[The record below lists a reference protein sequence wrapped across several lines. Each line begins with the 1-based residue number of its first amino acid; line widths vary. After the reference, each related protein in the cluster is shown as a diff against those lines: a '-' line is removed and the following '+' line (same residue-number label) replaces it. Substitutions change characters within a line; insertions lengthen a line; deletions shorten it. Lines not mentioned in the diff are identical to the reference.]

1 MPAIRYK
8 GTRVIAFSERQEG
21 LDAEALLGPQGRA
34 AQCWPAFES
43 RPQQLQMARRAQSAF
58 REHFHLAAEAGT
70 GVGKS
75 FAYLTAAVDVA
86 LRKAGRVVISTYT
99 VNLQQ
104 QLIQKDIPF
113 LASLMDEG
121 FVARLAKGRGHY
133 LCKRRLDY
141 AKQRQ
146 HTLFDDSGV
155 ELIALADWAA
165 HTEDGTLSDLPEL
178 PSSEVWQAVQ
188 SEHGNCKGR
197 KCANF
202 ARCFYWRAR
211 RRLDAADIIVA
222 NHAILFSD
230 LVLKSEGVGVLPEYD
245 YIILDEAHTIEH
257 VAEEHFGIHISQYG
271 ISSLLDRLYHVRRR
285 RGLLAYLQED
295 ASQARELVR
304 RCRTDQQIF
313 FAQVQAWAAHAAAET
328 GGRCQ
333 PGFVDDNMSGALKE
347 LRLSLV
353 RLSKTLKNEE
363 DKFELG
369 RSIDRIGELETDI
382 RVFLQQTRDDCIY
395 WVEAETAKRK
405 RVTLRAAPLDVSP
418 YLRERLFDAHKSV
431 ILTSATLSCGAAD
444 KAGFAFFAERVG
456 LDAFEP
462 LLVGSP
468 FDYARQV
475 KLYIEADM
483 PDPNAPDF
491 IERAGEAVKK
501 YLLKSAG
508 RAFVLFTSYTML
520 NRMAEQLGDWMDEN
534 EMELLT
540 QGDGLD
546 RDKMLRLFKEGNRCV
561 LFGTD
566 SFWQGVDV
574 PGEALSNV
582 IIVRLPFAVP
592 GHPLIQGRIER
603 MRQKGQNPFMD
614 YQLPM
619 AVIKF
624 KQGFGRLIRSKND
637 TGMIVVLDSRI
648 VQKRYGRQFIAAVP
662 ECQTEIVTADF

>member
-1 MPAIRYK
+1 M
-8 GTRVIAFSERQEG
+8 IAFAGQNG
-21 LDAEALLGPQGRA
+21 LDADALLGTEGRA
-34 AQCWPAFES
+34 AQRWPGFES
-43 RPQQLQMARRAQSAF
+43 RPQQLEMARHAQKAF
-58 REHFHLAAEAGT
+58 REQHHLAAEAGT

-75 FAYLTAAVDVA
+75 FAYLSAAIDVA

-99 VNLQQ
+99 INLQQ

-113 LASLMDEG
+113 LQELLDEG
-121 FVARLAKGRGHY
+121 FEARLAKGRGHY

-146 HTLFDDSGV
+146 RSLFDDSGV
-155 ELIALADWAA
+155 ELIAIADWAA
-165 HTEDGTLSDLPEL
+165 QTEDGTLSDLPAM
-178 PSSEVWQAVQ
+178 PSTEVWQAVQ

-197 KCANF
+197 KCGNF
-202 ARCFYWRAR
+202 SRCFYWRAR
-211 RRLDAADIIVA
+211 RQLESADIIVA

-230 LVLKSEGVGVLPEYD
+230 LALKSEGVGVLPDYEYVV
-245 YIILDEAHTIEH
+245 LDEAHTIEH
-257 VAEEHFGIHISQYG
+257 VAEEHFGIHISQYT

-285 RGLLAYLQED
+285 RGILAYLQED
-295 ASQARELVR
+295 ASEARERVR
-304 RCRTDQQIF
+304 RCRSDQQVF
-313 FAQVQAWAAHAAAET
+313 FAQVQAWAAHAGDET
-328 GGRCQ
+328 GGRCE
-333 PGFVDDNMSGALKE
+333 PGFVDDNLSGSLKE
-347 LRLSLV
+347 LRLSLTH
-353 RLSKTLKNEE
+353 LAKTLKNEE

-369 RSIDRIGELETDI
+369 RSIDRLGELEAEI
-382 RVFLQQTRDDCIY
+382 RIFLQQTRKDCVY
-395 WVEAETAKRK
+395 WVEAENEKRK

-418 YLRERLFDAHKSV
+418 YLRERLFEAHKSV

-462 LLVGSP
+462 LLLGSP

-475 KLYIEADM
+475 RLYVEATM

-491 IERAGEAVKK
+491 IERAGDAIKK
-501 YLLKSAG
+501 YLLKSKG
-508 RAFVLFTSYTML
+508 RAFVLFTSYAML
-520 NRMAEQLGDWMDEN
+520 KRMAGRLEDWMDEQ

-540 QGDGLD
+540 QGSGLD
-546 RDKMLRLFKEGNRCV
+546 RGRMLAMFKQGERCV

-592 GHPLIQGRIER
+592 SHPLIQGRIEL

-619 AVIKF
+619 AIIKF
-624 KQGFGRLIRSKND
+624 KQGFGRLIRSKSD
-637 TGMIVVLDSRI
+637 TGMVVVLDSRI
-648 VQKRYGRQFIAAVP
+648 VQKPYGRQFFAAIP
-662 ECQTEIVTADF
+662 ECQTEIINADDI